1 MAEHKPTKKAP
12 SLCWASTIC
21 GKPLGEPVLKGKH
34 YEVRCGTKG
43 HVCFFWNGDWHVSQ
57 RPVLKTIEAKIAK
70 GAAVGDAI
78 APKIGASAGPASD
91 AIAPTTDASAGSA
104 DDPSVPQVVAIAQ
117 VASGDGAMNID
128 ASTGPASDAVTVKS
142 EMDAADDYLYD
153 VAGSEVGSDHH
164 LNELINDLQADYI
177 GDADWLPTGP
187 SSEFGSDDPGADDSL
202 PTGPTYG
209 NLATRLPNVSQRE
222 FVFGSKGQFSQSCTF
237 ITMRLVMRHFT
248 SSLED
253 VTEEELR
260 FTYSESRNA
269 MEWWCLHVFEYNP
282 ATGLSPWSDGGG
294 LLVNPAETYNMD
306 EAGRLDSELFVT
318 IRELRKN
325 YSIELLITDSPLMD
339 LMCLIE
345 LDMKSEGSGH
355 VCAYALVIDGYTF
368 TVGKRGL
375 RYQGLDSHGASS
387 SVVFDGLIE
396 TFAQDMSQA
405 VLFVRPDQPY
415 NASSRGGCYKFSP
428 RGTTGPVLFESAVVP
443 MPVTPPCAPPLVS
456 VQALSPLPV
465 ASATNQVDEPSAP
478 FAGVGAVPGSGATPT
493 IASPA
498 PYTVPGSGVGVV
510 PGSGATPTPAP
521 PAPDAVPGSG
531 AASGV
536 VPGSGATP
544 TPAPTHLWITGRTV
558 VPQVAR
564 GIKRKI
570 SDTSSYCE
578 FRSEHKG
585 YVGWRCG
592 KSCSYISW
600 KTRADVMDVDEN
612 FPCVRCHV
620 YLVKKRRLV
629 EQLEQLEQLEPA
641 DPPPITAIVEDAES
655 SLADTMV
662 PFKRARFQADD
673 EMIVADELAKSR
685 ERGIEAFLKEES
697 VFEHLGGTSYRC
709 KAK

>member
-12 SLCWASTIC
+12 SICWASTIC

-34 YEVRCGTKG
+34 YQVRCGTKG

-57 RPVLKTIEAKIAK
+57 RPVLETIEAKIAK

-128 ASTGPASDAVTVKS
+128 ASTGPASDAITPSAGPASDAIAPTTDEAASGDGAMNIDASTGPASDAVTVKS
-142 EMDAADDYLYD
+142 EMDASDDYLYD
-153 VAGSEVGSDHH
+153 VPGSEVGSDHH

-177 GDADWLPTGP
+177 GDDDWLPTGP
-187 SSEFGSDDPGADDSL
+187 SSESGSDDPGADDSL
-202 PTGPTYG
+202 PIGPTYG
-209 NLATRLPNVSQRE
+209 NLATRLPNISQRE
-222 FVFGSKGQFSQSCTF
+222 FVFGPQGQFSQSCTF
-237 ITMRLVMRHFT
+237 IMMRLVLRHFT

-325 YSIELLITDSPLMD
+325 YSIELLITDSPLME

-345 LDMKSEGSGH
+345 LDMKSEGSGY

-405 VLFVRPDQPY
+405 VLDVRPDQPY

-465 ASATNQVDEPSAP
+465 ASAINQVDEPSAP
-478 FAGVGAVPGSGATPT
+478 FAGVGAVPGLFF
-493 IASPA
+493 I
-498 PYTVPGSGVGVV
+498 
-510 PGSGATPTPAP
+510 
-521 PAPDAVPGSG
+521 
-531 AASGV
+531 
-536 VPGSGATP
+536 
-544 TPAPTHLWITGRTV
+544 
-558 VPQVAR
+558 Q
-564 GIKRKI
+564 
-570 SDTSSYCE
+570 
-578 FRSEHKG
+578 
-585 YVGWRCG
+585 
-592 KSCSYISW
+592 
-600 KTRADVMDVDEN
+600 
-612 FPCVRCHV
+612 
-620 YLVKKRRLV
+620 
-629 EQLEQLEQLEPA
+629 
-641 DPPPITAIVEDAES
+641 
-655 SLADTMV
+655 
-662 PFKRARFQADD
+662 PF
-673 EMIVADELAKSR
+673 
-685 ERGIEAFLKEES
+685 
-697 VFEHLGGTSYRC
+697 
-709 KAK
+709 